1 MNRQRFLTSSLQL
14 LLPLSLLWASLLS
27 AAEPAKADAPAADN
41 NACTW
46 VSSIDDWRE
55 LDNRNL
61 IVWASRTEF
70 YHLEL
75 SAPLIDLG
83 SAESLAFGDH
93 NHDGRV
99 CGYGMDEVIVP
110 HSTAF
115 GRATII
121 SMTRLDDAGLTQ
133 LAEQYH
139 IKLKPP
145 KAKSSAADA
154 SKPAKSE
161 TAAK

>member
-1 MNRQRFLTSSLQL
+1 MNRQRFLISSLQL
-14 LLPLSLLWASLLS
+14 LLPLSLLWASLLT
-27 AAEPAKADAPAADN
+27 AAEPDKSASSAASADN

-46 VSSIDDWRE
+46 ASSIDDWRE

-83 SAESLAFGDH
+83 TAESLAFGDH

-110 HSTAF
+110 RSSVF

-121 SMTRLDDAGLTQ
+121 NMTRLDDAGLAR

-139 IKLKPP
+139 IKLKMP
-145 KAKSSAADA
+145 KAKQKVAEAQATSTASA
-154 SKPAKSE
+154 K
-161 TAAK
+161 